1 MSCHISAT
9 VFPWD
14 LEAKHWDHPI
24 QQTVHAAVNQLAQNL
39 AFGATF
45 ETRTQHLKRPIWLF
59 PILNLLNS
67 SNIHN
72 ETKNFQK

>member
-1 MSCHISAT
+1 MSCPIPST

-24 QQTVHAAVNQLAQNL
+24 QQTVHAAVNQWAQNL

-45 ETRTQHLKRPIWLF
+45 EILTQCLKRTIWVF

-67 SNIHN
+67 SNLDN
-72 ETKNFQK
+72 